1 MSRTVLCVG
10 LLVAA
15 AVAVGVV
22 VWWGEDG
29 SAVAASPEAW
39 DDHAF
44 KVISAAALIILTS
57 GTVAFHYLEDW
68 SWVDSLYFSVVA
80 VTTVG
85 FGDLVP
91 TTDAAKLFTVAYVI
105 AGIGVLGLF
114 LNERLRRNQ
123 YRRRVRAKRGSD
135 DRDDD

>member
-1 MSRTVLCVG
+1 MIGGIDPASKVS
-10 LLVAA
+10 AA
-15 AVAVGVV
+15 AEV
-22 VWWGEDG
+22 
-29 SAVAASPEAW
+29 W

-44 KVISAAALIILTS
+44 KVISAAALVVIAT
-57 GTVAFHYLEDW
+57 GTVSYHFLEDW

-105 AGIGVLGLF
+105 AGIAVLGLF
-114 LNERLRRNQ
+114 LNERLRRGQ
-123 YRRRVRAKRGSD
+123 HRRRAKAERRRD
-135 DRDDD
+135 DRDDG

>member
-1 MSRTVLCVG
+1 MIGGTDPDSEVS
-10 LLVAA
+10 AA
-15 AVAVGVV
+15 A
-22 VWWGEDG
+22 
-29 SAVAASPEAW
+29 EAW
-39 DDHAF
+39 DEHAF
-44 KVISAAALIILTS
+44 KVISAAALVIVTT
-57 GTVAFHYLEDW
+57 GTVAFHFLEDW

-123 YRRRVRAKRGSD
+123 HRRRVKAERGRD
-135 DRDDD
+135 HPDDD

>member
-1 MSRTVLCVG
+1 MMGGIDLDSKVS
-10 LLVAA
+10 AA
-15 AVAVGVV
+15 AEV
-22 VWWGEDG
+22 
-29 SAVAASPEAW
+29 W

-44 KVISAAALIILTS
+44 KVISAAALVVIAT
-57 GTVAFHYLEDW
+57 GTVSYHFLEDW

-105 AGIGVLGLF
+105 AGIAVLGLF

-123 YRRRVRAKRGSD
+123 HRRRAKAERRRD
-135 DRDDD
+135 HRDDG

>member
-1 MSRTVLCVG
+1 MMGGIEPDSEVS
-10 LLVAA
+10 AA
-15 AVAVGVV
+15 AE
-22 VWWGEDG
+22 VWDE
-29 SAVAASPEAW
+29 
-39 DDHAF
+39 HAF
-44 KVISAAALIILTS
+44 KVISAAALAVVTT
-57 GTVAFHYLEDW
+57 GTVSYHFLEGW

-91 TTDAAKLFTVAYVI
+91 TTDPAKLFTVAYVV

-123 YRRRVRAKRGSD
+123 HRRRLRADRRQE

>member
-1 MSRTVLCVG
+1 MMGGIDPDSEVS
-10 LLVAA
+10 AA
-15 AVAVGVV
+15 A
-22 VWWGEDG
+22 
-29 SAVAASPEAW
+29 EAW

-44 KVISAAALIILTS
+44 KVISAAALIVVTS
-57 GTVAFHYLEDW
+57 GTVAFHFLEDW

-105 AGIGVLGLF
+105 AGISVLGLF
-114 LNERLRRNQ
+114 LNERLRRSQ
-123 YRRRVRAKRGSD
+123 YRRQVKKKRRHEG
-135 DRDDD
+135 RDDD

>member
-1 MSRTVLCVG
+1 MIGGIDPASKVS
-10 LLVAA
+10 AA
-15 AVAVGVV
+15 AEV
-22 VWWGEDG
+22 
-29 SAVAASPEAW
+29 W

-44 KVISAAALIILTS
+44 KVISAAALVVIAI
-57 GTVAFHYLEDW
+57 GTVSYHFLEDW

-105 AGIGVLGLF
+105 AGIAVLGLF
-114 LNERLRRNQ
+114 LNERLRRSQ
-123 YRRRVRAKRGSD
+123 YRRRVKKKRRHEG
-135 DRDDD
+135 RDDD

>member
-1 MSRTVLCVG
+1 MMGGIDPDSEIS
-10 LLVAA
+10 AA
-15 AVAVGVV
+15 AE
-22 VWWGEDG
+22 VWDE
-29 SAVAASPEAW
+29 
-39 DDHAF
+39 HAF
-44 KVISAAALIILTS
+44 KVISAAALGVVTT
-57 GTVAFHYLEDW
+57 GTVSYHFLEGW

-123 YRRRVRAKRGSD
+123 HRRRRQA
-135 DRDDD
+135 DRHQEDEDDD

>member
-1 MSRTVLCVG
+1 MMGGTTPDSGVS
-10 LLVAA
+10 AA
-15 AVAVGVV
+15 GE
-22 VWWGEDG
+22 VWDE
-29 SAVAASPEAW
+29 
-39 DDHAF
+39 HAF
-44 KVISAAALIILTS
+44 KVLSAAAAFVVAT

-91 TTDAAKLFTVAYVI
+91 TTDAAKLFTVGYI
-105 AGIGVLGLF
+105 ITGIGILGLF

-123 YRRRVRAKRGSD
+123 YRRRARADRGRE
-135 DRDDD
+135 DRDAD

>member
-1 MSRTVLCVG
+1 MMGGIDPDSEVS
-10 LLVAA
+10 AA
-15 AVAVGVV
+15 A
-22 VWWGEDG
+22 
-29 SAVAASPEAW
+29 EAW

-44 KVISAAALIILTS
+44 KVISAAALIIVTS

-91 TTDAAKLFTVAYVI
+91 TTDAAKLFTVVYVL
-105 AGIGVLGLF
+105 AGIAVLGLF
-114 LNERLRRNQ
+114 LNERLRRGQ
-123 YRRRVRAKRGSD
+123 HRRRVKAERR
-135 DRDDD
+135 RDDPNDD

>member
-1 MSRTVLCVG
+1 MMGGIDPDSEVS
-10 LLVAA
+10 AA
-15 AVAVGVV
+15 AE
-22 VWWGEDG
+22 VWDE
-29 SAVAASPEAW
+29 
-39 DDHAF
+39 HAF
-44 KVISAAALIILTS
+44 KVISAAALAVVTT
-57 GTVAFHYLEDW
+57 GTVSYHFLEGW

-114 LNERLRRNQ
+114 LNQRLRRNQ
-123 YRRRVRAKRGSD
+123 YRRRVRAERGRD
-135 DRDDD
+135 DRDND

>member
-1 MSRTVLCVG
+1 MMGGIDPDPEV
-10 LLVAA
+10 
-15 AVAVGVV
+15 
-22 VWWGEDG
+22 
-29 SAVAASPEAW
+29 SAVAEVW

-44 KVISAAALIILTS
+44 KVISAAALIVVTT
-57 GTVAFHYLEDW
+57 GTVAFHFLEDW

-105 AGIGVLGLF
+105 AGISVLGLY
-114 LNERLRRNQ
+114 LNERLRRSQ
-123 YRRRVRAKRGSD
+123 HRRRVKRKRR
-135 DRDDD
+135 RDDQDDD